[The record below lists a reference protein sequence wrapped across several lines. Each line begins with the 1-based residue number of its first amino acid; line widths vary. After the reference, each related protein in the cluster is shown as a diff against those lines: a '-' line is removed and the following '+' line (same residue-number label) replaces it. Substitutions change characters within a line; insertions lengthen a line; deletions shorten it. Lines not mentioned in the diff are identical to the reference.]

1 MRRSRRFRAWTRV
14 KATCIGHLRR
24 LLLRFALDDHG
35 RSGWFMLIALIPL
48 VGIWLVIDVGFI
60 SGERQEN
67 PYGRPVA

>member
-1 MRRSRRFRAWTRV
+1 
-14 KATCIGHLRR
+14 
-24 LLLRFALDDHG
+24 
-35 RSGWFMLIALIPL
+35 MLIALIPL